1 MTRLLNVS
9 LCLVLFLM
17 GCASA
22 GPSDDDRGKRT
33 FGTKL
38 DDGRSARLIKRNLKA
53 AMPQVK
59 DMNIDVHVYNGVA
72 LLTGQANEETIK
84 DQAGKIAAQPRHV
97 TRVYNEIDIAGP
109 TALLSRTN
117 DGVLKTKI
125 KARMIAS
132 RSVSAGRIK
141 VVVDNGAV
149 YLLGLVTRDEASA
162 AVEEVREVFGVQKIV
177 QAFEFIN

>member
-1 MTRLLNVS
+1 MSRLLTS
-9 LCLVLFLM
+9 SICLIFLL
-17 GCASA
+17 GCTATS
-22 GPSDDDRGKRT
+22 PSNDDRGKRT
-33 FGTKL
+33 FGTRL

-72 LLTGQANEETIK
+72 LLTGQANEEAIK
-84 DQAGKIAAQPRHV
+84 AKAGEIAAQPRHV
-97 TRVYNEIDIAGP
+97 ARVYNEIDIAGP

-132 RSVSAGRIK
+132 KSVSAGRIK
-141 VVVDNGAV
+141 VVVNNGVV

-162 AVEEVREVFGVQKIV
+162 AVETVREVFGVQKIV

>member
-1 MTRLLNVS
+1 
-9 LCLVLFLM
+9 
-17 GCASA
+17 
-22 GPSDDDRGKRT
+22 
-33 FGTKL
+33 
-38 DDGRSARLIKRNLKA
+38 
-53 AMPQVK
+53 
-59 DMNIDVHVYNGVA
+59 
-72 LLTGQANEETIK
+72 
-84 DQAGKIAAQPRHV
+84 V